1 MSCRLRDTDGVAARP
16 IGFASELLR
25 PATGEDAHRVTYIEL
40 FFDLVFVFA
49 ITQISHILIHQQ
61 TATSLVHTVVLTL
74 VVWWAWVYTTWATSW
89 LNPERGWVRALMLV
103 LMVLGMLMSSA
114 IPEAFTARAVLF
126 AVALVA
132 LQLTRSVFTIFVFA
146 RRHPDHAVNFV
157 RITIWHAAA
166 GALWIWGALAPEQQR
181 LWIWLVALVVD
192 YAGPRIRFWVPGLGA
207 SSLDTW
213 NVSGEHMAERVSLFL
228 IIALGESIIV
238 TGVAFSAGGLNWL
251 NGVAFLA
258 AFVSTVLM
266 WLLYF
271 NHGQRR
277 GSDYI
282 AQAAQRGMIAQ
293 TAFSYVPILL
303 ILGIVL
309 TAVADE
315 LVLHNPLGESNAWAA
330 ALLCGASAVYLV
342 GNALFKR
349 ATGRPWLFSHLVAIP
364 ALAVAFVA
372 HPLVSPLALSWITNG
387 VLLVVVIFDE
397 NAARREAN

>member
-1 MSCRLRDTDGVAARP
+1 VAAQP
-16 IGFASELLR
+16 IGFKSELLR
-25 PATGEDAHRVTYIEL
+25 PTTGEEAHRVTYIEL

-61 TATSLVHTVVLTL
+61 SGTALVHTLVLTL

-89 LNPERGWVRALMLV
+89 LNPERGWVRSLMLV

-114 IPEAFTARAVLF
+114 IPEAFTSRALLF

-132 LQLTRSVFTIFVFA
+132 LHLTRSVFTIFVFA

-166 GALWIWGALAPEQQR
+166 GAFWIWGALAPEDQR
-181 LWIWLVALVVD
+181 LWIWLAALVID
-192 YAGPRIRFWVPGLGA
+192 YAGPRARFWVPGLRA

-238 TGVAFSAGGLNWL
+238 TGVTFSTGEISWL
-251 NGVAFLA
+251 NGLAFLA

-282 AQAAQRGMIAQ
+282 AKAAERGMIAQ
-293 TAFSYVPILL
+293 TAFSYVPLLL

-315 LVLHNPLGESNAWAA
+315 LVLHEPLGKTNVWTAG
-330 ALLCGASAVYLV
+330 LLCGASAVYLL

-349 ATGRPWLFSHLVAIP
+349 ATGSPWLFSHLVAIP
-364 ALAVAFVA
+364 ALAIAFAA
-372 HPLVSPLALSWITNG
+372 HPLISPLVLSWITNG

-397 NAARREAN
+397 GDARRAGN